1 MTMRH
6 TCYERVCYTAHRCD
20 NHKSLRFFFPLCMRT
35 QERMQCCYCRN
46 ESLTLGD
53 TGFFKSHISIEMR
66 LTAGA
71 ECRKLPRRNASIVS
85 ATARH
90 LQSMV
95 LEMFFSSMVNCL
107 CEVWKVFQ
115 NDFVKPDELDKV
127 TTSHVVCCRGLEQP
141 IFLGQTFGQGFLR
154 GSGCS
159 RYIGLSP
166 SWLAWKCRPR
176 RAILLLT
183 GVLSRSRTGMSIQR
197 SEESLLS
204 RVSGLPE
211 QSHCGMDGCQ
221 AGDSRLKSLVRAI

>member
-154 GSGCS
+154 GVDALDTLDCLRLGLLGSAVRDARFCCS
-159 RYIGLSP
+159 LACCHGLGRVCP
-166 SWLAWKCRPR
+166 YNGA
-176 RAILLLT
+176 
-183 GVLSRSRTGMSIQR
+183 RSHYS
-197 SEESLLS
+197 
-204 RVSGLPE
+204 
-211 QSHCGMDGCQ
+211 
-221 AGDSRLKSLVRAI
+221 AG